1 MIPHINCDRN
11 IEDGHICEET
21 MMLNMLSV
29 EARYL
34 YIYCLVRSSM
44 HTKVRADREV
54 DIG

>member
-1 MIPHINCDRN
+1 
-11 IEDGHICEET
+11 
-21 MMLNMLSV
+21 MMLNMRSG

-54 DIG
+54 DIGEVGIGTKLFNNTCT